1 MKKRFAI
8 VLSVM
13 LIAGLTGCGAKEEK
27 ASVTQT
33 TEEVIE
39 EQATETETT
48 GEPVT
53 EEMTEE
59 TAEETTTTEE
69 EAAVSVTYEE
79 EINNRFLEDGT
90 MAMEVFYKNPVV
102 SIPDYIDAQQLI
114 QEDLNKRKEDFD
126 ISVNELESDART
138 FVEETKDIESEMGPY
153 KETVEYETKRADRKV
168 ISLLRSEY
176 SYSGGAHGYTL
187 VYGLNYDSSTGN
199 LLTLDDISEDKEAL
213 VTCVKNYIYD
223 ECDNG
228 AYKDDVFPDYKPY
241 VDNVVA
247 DDLWYFDEEGITF
260 IANAYE
266 LGPYAMGTIYFHI
279 SYDELDG
286 LKEAYRN

>member
-1 MKKRFAI
+1 MKKKFAI
-8 VLSVM
+8 VLSVI
-13 LIAGLTGCGAKEEK
+13 LIAGLAGCGAEGEK

-39 EQATETETT
+39 EQTTEEEIT

-90 MAMEVFYKNPVV
+90 VAMEVYYKNPVV
-102 SIPDYIDAQQLI
+102 SIPDYIDAQKLI
-114 QEDLNKRKEDFD
+114 QEDLNKRKDDFD

-138 FVEETKDIESEMGPY
+138 FVEETKDTGSEMGPY
-153 KETVEYETKRADRKV
+153 KETVEYETKRADHKV

-187 VYGLNYDSSTGN
+187 VHGLNYDSSTGN
-199 LLTLDDISEDKEAL
+199 PLTLDDISEDKEVL
-213 VTCVKNYIYD
+213 VECVKNYIYD
-223 ECDNG
+223 VCDNG
-228 AYKDDVFPDYKPY
+228 EYKDDVFPDYKPY

-247 DDLWYFDEEGITF
+247 DDLWYLDEDGITF

-266 LGPYAMGTIYFHI
+266 LGPYAVGTMYFHI
-279 SYDELDG
+279 SYDALDG